1 MWVAA
6 PTVAAIPEAPASA
19 SAARHESTEDETREK
34 ERLREGQEKRDT
46 EKEKRRRGQEER
58 ETEKGRRRDHR
69 TSKIGWRRKR
79 RAEKR
84 EGRKEGRTRASRRSG
99 RRTHRSQA
107 GQARNLSLSPSFSFD
122 PRPRFLRAPRASQ
135 PLFLF
140 LFRPRAQPSPHHSPR
155 AATRTPLCTLLTTEN
170 RGPPP
175 SPSPSSTLPGPSAP
189 CRLKPPFSPLL
200 RARPRQTKTNY
211 AAFSEPQRAPTS
223 YTSSFPF
230 PLMPPP
236 FSILVYLLPRNSPP
250 TSPNHPHATFLVPA
264 ETTPDQ
270 LLRPPRLR
278 YVGHQMGAQPLRTPG
293 KRLVQE
299 RQADSCNPPANF
311 PRALSFLL
319 CLLLLPPLT
328 ASLPSNV
335 HASYG

>member
-1 MWVAA
+1 MA
-6 PTVAAIPEAPASA
+6 
-19 SAARHESTEDETREK
+19 TEEK
-34 ERLREGQEKRDT
+34 SR
-46 EKEKRRRGQEER
+46 EER
-58 ETEKGRRRDHR
+58 
-69 TSKIGWRRKR
+69 
-79 RAEKR
+79 
-84 EGRKEGRTRASRRSG
+84 RKEGRKDAGVSAFWQTNASIPGGSSTESVSVSLFLFRS
-99 RRTHRSQA
+99 
-107 GQARNLSLSPSFSFD
+107 SPTLL
-122 PRPRFLRAPRASQ
+122 LRAPRASQ

-140 LFRPRAQPSPHHSPR
+140 LFHPRAQPSPHHSPR

-175 SPSPSSTLPGPSAP
+175 SPSPSSTLPGPSPP

-223 YTSSFPF
+223 YTSSFPL

-293 KRLVQE
+293 KRLVQV

-311 PRALSFLL
+311 RALSFLRL
-319 CLLLLPPLT
+319 LLLLLPPLT
-328 ASLPSNV
+328 VVERAC
-335 HASYG
+335 